1 MPRINTYDLDT
12 TPSLSDKWI
21 GTDSATT
28 TTKNFTVSSII
39 NLINSSSAI
48 DHFDGVT
55 YEFKAIDSENPNPT
69 GVICVSATNVLAT
82 AFSAINNIFVSKVHG
97 TGDDVTAYLQ
107 AMDNDTIKINQAG
120 NLNAFGI
127 FKVTNVQTYS
137 SDSNF
142 LQFTLTYQS
151 GNGSLTPNEKIFYIK
166 LSGN

>member
-69 GVICVSATNVLAT
+69 GVICVTATNVLAT
-82 AFSAINNIFVSKVHG
+82 AFSAINNIFVK
-97 TGDDVTAYLQ
+97 
-107 AMDNDTIKINQAG
+107 
-120 NLNAFGI
+120 FR
-127 FKVTNVQTYS
+127 FKLFAIYFDLPVR
-137 SDSNF
+137 
-142 LQFTLTYQS
+142 
-151 GNGSLTPNEKIFYIK
+151 
-166 LSGN
+166 

>member
-21 GTDSATT
+21 RTDSATT

-48 DHFDGVT
+48 DHFDGVS

-82 AFSAINNIFVSKVHG
+82 AFSAINNIFVSKVHA
-97 TGDDVTAYLQ
+97 TGDDVTISQ

-120 NLNAFGI
+120 KMRLEYLKLQMYRPIVQIQI
-127 FKVTNVQTYS
+127 F
-137 SDSNF
+137 
-142 LQFTLTYQS
+142 
-151 GNGSLTPNEKIFYIK
+151 
-166 LSGN
+166 